1 MSHHRIFLI
10 AFFFAITLST
20 GQTSAQQ
27 QDFSKLSQYLDSLES
42 YQRFMGT
49 VLVAS
54 EGKPVYERS
63 VGYAD
68 LATGQKSTTQT
79 HYRIGSI
86 TKMFTT
92 VLVMQ
97 AVESGKLRLDQKL
110 SEFYPQIPNADKIT
124 LGMMLQH
131 RSGIFNFTNR
141 LDYDFFR
148 SQPQTESKLL
158 DMIIA
163 GGSVF
168 EPDTKADYSNS
179 NFVLLTFIL
188 EKTSGQTYQ
197 SLLEKGIFQRLGLS
211 DTYIFGPIDP
221 SKKNEA
227 RSYGYA
233 GEWKVDREAD
243 SSVPLGA
250 GNLTSTTG
258 DLNVFIHALF
268 SGKLISTE
276 SLALMKEIKDG
287 FGRGLFSFPYYQQRS
302 FGHTGGI
309 DGFRSFLAHFPEDQV
324 TISVL
329 SNATNFNSN
338 DLLLALLD
346 SYYGKEWQLPEFKA
360 KPVSVEMMQR
370 YIGTYSST
378 QIPLVLVFSEK
389 DGNLAVQP
397 SGQPLTVL
405 ELTGANRFEFKQAGA
420 VFTFDPEQNQVTLNQ
435 AGQTFLFK
443 KK

>member
-1 MSHHRIFLI
+1 MSPYRSFLI
-10 AFFFAITLST
+10 AFFFAITLSK
-20 GQTSAQQ
+20 GQTFAQQ
-27 QDFSKLSQYLDSLES
+27 QDFSKLNQYLDSLES

-54 EGKPVYERS
+54 GGKPVFERS

-68 LATGQKSTTQT
+68 LAKGEKSSTKT

-110 SEFYPQIPNADKIT
+110 SEFYPQVPNADKIT

-168 EPDTKADYSNS
+168 EPDSKADYSNA

-188 EKTSGQTYQ
+188 EKTSGQTYL
-197 SLLEKGIFQRLGLS
+197 SLLEKGIFQRLGLR

-221 SKKNEA
+221 SKNEA
-227 RSYGYA
+227 RSYIYA

-243 SSVPLGA
+243 PLVPLGA
-250 GNLTSTTG
+250 GNLTSTTE

-287 FGRGLFSFPYYQQRS
+287 FGRGLFSFPYYQRQS
-302 FGHTGGI
+302 FGHIGGI
-309 DGFRSFLAHFPEDQV
+309 DGFRSFLAYFPEDQV

-338 DLLLALLD
+338 DLLLAMLD
-346 SYYGKEWQLPEFKA
+346 SYFGKEWQLPEFKA
-360 KPVSVEMMQR
+360 KPISQEMMQR

-397 SGQPLTVL
+397 SGQPLTIL
-405 ELTGANRFEFKQAGA
+405 ELTAANRFEFKQAGA

-435 AGQTFLFK
+435 AGQAFLFK